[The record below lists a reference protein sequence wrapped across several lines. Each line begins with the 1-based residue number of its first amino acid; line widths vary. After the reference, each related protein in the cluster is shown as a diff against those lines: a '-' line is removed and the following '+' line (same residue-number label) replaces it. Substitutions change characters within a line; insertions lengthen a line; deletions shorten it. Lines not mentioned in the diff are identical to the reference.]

1 MTILDRY
8 ILRKFFTIFLFV
20 ILGMIVVF
28 VVIDLIENLDKFL
41 SYHARTSQVVLYYF
55 YYIPFIII
63 LTLPIDVLISTL
75 FSMGT
80 MAQHNEVIACQ
91 SAGISL
97 YRLLAPVLIAA
108 FFISVLTGLATETVV
123 VDANRARLDLY
134 RFDIKKEKR
143 LPVKTRN
150 QIALQDGPNRQV
162 FIRYYNESRKI
173 ARSVTIIFFDSTRIT
188 RRLDAQRME
197 WDEQNHFWILHQ
209 VAVRTF
215 QGTEEVV
222 MRQDTLHYIPA
233 RIQPSDLMEMERK
246 PEEMKFTE
254 LRRFIQRMQG
264 LGIDVRKWLVD
275 LHMKIAYPFT
285 NFIIVL
291 FGAPLASRKRRSGPA
306 VAFAVAL
313 LITFVYFIF
322 LQSGQVLGHDGTLP
336 PWLAAWLGN
345 IVFGLGGIGVL
356 IAIRK

>member
-1 MTILDRY
+1 MTLLDRY

-41 SYHARTSQVVLYYF
+41 SYHATTPQVVLYYL
-55 YYIPFIII
+55 YYIPFIIV

-97 YRLLAPVLIAA
+97 YRLLAPLLAA
-108 FFISVLTGLATETVV
+108 ALVISIVTGIATETVV

-143 LPVKTRN
+143 LPVKTRHR
-150 QIALQDGPNRQV
+150 IAIQDGPQRQV
-162 FIRYYNESRKI
+162 FIRYYNETRKV
-173 ARSVTIIFFDSTRIT
+173 ARDVNILFFNGTEIV
-188 RRLDAQRME
+188 RRLDARRME
-197 WDEQNHFWILHQ
+197 WDEAHHQWILHQ
-209 VAVRTF
+209 VAARTF
-215 QGTEEVV
+215 NGDQETVV
-222 MRQDTLHYIPA
+222 HHDTLHYVPV
-233 RIQPSDLMEMERK
+233 RIQPQDLLEMERK

-254 LRRFIQRMQG
+254 LRRFIHRMQS

-345 IVFGLGGIGVL
+345 IVFGIGGIIL
-356 IAIRK
+356 FIAIRK